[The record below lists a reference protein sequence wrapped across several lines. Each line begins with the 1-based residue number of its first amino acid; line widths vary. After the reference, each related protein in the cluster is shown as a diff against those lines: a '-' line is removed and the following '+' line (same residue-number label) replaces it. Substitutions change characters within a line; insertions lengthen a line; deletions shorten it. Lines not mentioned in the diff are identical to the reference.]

1 MTIGAYDITD
11 PTTAVCEFCDQVAA
25 GRVMVE
31 LYGGS
36 LMVCQACYELLRN
49 SRSKPYS
56 RAMDKFSMRARG
68 YHASV
73 KMARIWRR

>member
-1 MTIGAYDITD
+1 MTIGAYDMTD
-11 PTTAVCEFCDQVAA
+11 PSTATCEFCDQLTA

-49 SRSKPYS
+49 SRSHPYS
-56 RAMDKFSMRARG
+56 RAMDNFAMRSVG
-68 YHASV
+68 YLANR
-73 KMARIWRR
+73 KMANMRRW

>member
-1 MTIGAYDITD
+1 MIGPYEVTD
-11 PTTAVCEFCDQVAA
+11 PRTLPCEYCDQEAA

-36 LMVCQACYELLRN
+36 LMVCQSCFELLCN

-56 RAMDKFSMRARG
+56 RVMDRFSIRACG
-68 YHASV
+68 YRINR
-73 KMARIWRR
+73 KMARLRI